1 MPADKPKYLVV
12 IFIDEPERTK
22 YGGVI
27 GAPVFRE
34 VATRVMAYEGQ
45 LPDPGALTPAQAR
58 AQARAEERARRR
70 NRQKPEETVIGE
82 YRRELAPV
90 KQASKAKTS
99 GVVPDVVG
107 QSVRRAVEMYARRD
121 LCL

>member
-58 AQARAEERARRR
+58 AQARAEERADAGTGRSRKKR
-70 NRQKPEETVIGE
+70 LSESIGGNLLRSNRQARQKP
-82 YRRELAPV
+82 RESCLMW
-90 KQASKAKTS
+90 S
-99 GVVPDVVG
+99 GSPCAG
-107 QSVRRAVEMYARRD
+107 LWKCTPGRD